1 MLDGS
6 KTATDAR
13 FFALALRVGVY
24 CLLWFVTSIAVIYTN
39 KYYLSHRDFAFP
51 FFINLFTNV
60 YSVLAALLVR
70 RCSAGPRAPLERRDF
85 WLGVPIGAATA
96 LDIGASNW
104 ALTRLPVSF
113 HTVLRSSIPGV
124 VLCFAIA
131 LRLERPKPLTV
142 AAVALVCGGV
152 GLASWGELA
161 FDLFGFALAL
171 ASIGFSALRWV
182 LTQILV
188 HRGAPAAHG
197 GAADHHERL
206 SRKPSPVATLL
217 QVSPAACAATVPLVF
232 IVDAPG
238 LARSEWFADADLRLE
253 ILGYL
258 TFTASCVFV
267 LLLAEYALLQL
278 TSSLTLSVLGIF
290 KELLCI
296 AGAVIVF
303 GDAFTPLNAV
313 GFAGCVGGLLA
324 YHVSRVGAM
333 RTELKAT
340 AQYDS
345 PALNAVPGADVE
357 LRDDAEELGGYVSEA
372 PFSKAAPQ
380 SYS

>member
-1 MLDGS
+1 M
-6 KTATDAR
+6 
-13 FFALALRVGVY
+13 
-24 CLLWFVTSIAVIYTN
+24 
-39 KYYLSHRDFAFP
+39 
-51 FFINLFTNV
+51 
-60 YSVLAALLVR
+60 
-70 RCSAGPRAPLERRDF
+70 
-85 WLGVPIGAATA
+85 
-96 LDIGASNW
+96 
-104 ALTRLPVSF
+104 
-113 HTVLRSSIPGV
+113 
-124 VLCFAIA
+124 
-131 LRLERPKPLTV
+131 
-142 AAVALVCGGV
+142 
-152 GLASWGELA
+152 
-161 FDLFGFALAL
+161 
-171 ASIGFSALRWV
+171 
-182 LTQILV
+182 
-188 HRGAPAAHG
+188 
-197 GAADHHERL
+197 
-206 SRKPSPVATLL
+206 
-217 QVSPAACAATVPLVF
+217 
-232 IVDAPG
+232 
-238 LARSEWFADADLRLE
+238 
-253 ILGYL
+253 
-258 TFTASCVFV
+258 
-267 LLLAEYALLQL
+267 LAEYALLQL

>member
-1 MLDGS
+1 MAANPLIEAD
-6 KTATDAR
+6 R
-13 FFALALRVGVY
+13 QFFTLTLRIALY
-24 CLLWFVTSIAVIYTN
+24 CLLWFTTSISVIYTN
-39 KYYLSHRDFAFP
+39 KFYLTHREFSFP
-51 FFINLFTNV
+51 FFINLCTNL
-60 YSVLAALLVR
+60 YSLVLALVVR
-70 RCSAGPRAPLERRDF
+70 RCSASPVPLERRDF
-85 WLGVPIGAATA
+85 LRWGVPIGASTA

-313 GFAGCVGGLLA
+313 GFAGCVAGLLA
-324 YHVSRVGAM
+324 YHVSRVGGM
-333 RTELKAT
+333 RTELKT
-340 AQYDS
+340 VAQYS
-345 PALNAVPGADVE
+345 PAIAAAEGDAD
-357 LRDDAEELGGYVSEA
+357 ELGGYVSEA
-372 PFSKAAPQ
+372 PAPRFC
-380 SYS
+380 SES